1 MHGFQ
6 TDKFCLSPVFSNSVW
21 PPRIENCQPW
31 PLKISIYFQF
41 TVHFRVFL
49 SAARCLVMHPEL
61 WLLSLQAERR
71 LWIYLLVHFNIHE
84 SPVLVQWAPPG
95 LLTLLSCYKNPQSL
109 WTMCLRNMNEA
120 RGPYIGCC
128 RSLSISSTVC
138 LCHLAQC
145 TGRNT
150 KQQRVIVEQS
160 ASKKKRR
167 WRKMRREGE
176 GRHGVSVQ
184 LWAVRVSCTEGSRD
198 YSPPRNNCHS
208 SSVPRSFFLFFLLN
222 FAFSSE
228 VKMSLL
234 LNFFNPP

>member
-1 MHGFQ
+1 MH
-6 TDKFCLSPVFSNSVW
+6 S
-21 PPRIENCQPW
+21 
-31 PLKISIYFQF
+31 
-41 TVHFRVFL
+41 
-49 SAARCLVMHPEL
+49 EL
-61 WLLSLQAERR
+61 WVLSLQAERR
-71 LWIYLLVHFNIHE
+71 LWIYLLVHFNILE

-167 WRKMRREGE
+167 WRKMGGMAGWR
-176 GRHGVSVQ
+176 GVSVQ
-184 LWAVRVSCTEGSRD
+184 LWAVRVSSCTEGSRD
-198 YSPPRNNCHS
+198 YSALRNNCHS
-208 SSVPRSFFLFFLLN
+208 SSVPRSFF
-222 FAFSSE
+222 SS
-228 VKMSLL
+228 
-234 LNFFNPP
+234 FC

>member
-1 MHGFQ
+1 MH
-6 TDKFCLSPVFSNSVW
+6 S
-21 PPRIENCQPW
+21 
-31 PLKISIYFQF
+31 
-41 TVHFRVFL
+41 
-49 SAARCLVMHPEL
+49 EL
-61 WLLSLQAERR
+61 WVLSLQAERR
-71 LWIYLLVHFNIHE
+71 LWIYLLVHFNILE

-167 WRKMRREGE
+167 WRKMGGMAGWRDGVEFPFSCELLESPPARREAGIIQHWE
-176 GRHGVSVQ
+176 IIATVLQSQEVFS
-184 LWAVRVSCTEGSRD
+184 LLSAKLCILVWSENA
-198 YSPPRNNCHS
+198 
-208 SSVPRSFFLFFLLN
+208 SSVELFQP
-222 FAFSSE
+222 S
-228 VKMSLL
+228 VKTVKV
-234 LNFFNPP
+234 F